1 MLSWS
6 LILVGLLLPSL
17 AWGTPMERSMQ
28 VHESRESAPG
38 GFTLTGPADP
48 DTVLNLK
55 LVLTQNDPDGL
66 IDALYN
72 VSTPSSAKYGQYLT
86 TQEVCTMSRIFM
98 RHLATVIRTH

>member
-1 MLSWS
+1 MLFWS

-28 VHESRESAPG
+28 VHESRESAPS

-55 LVLTQNDPDGL
+55 LALTQSDPDGL

-86 TQEVCTMSRIFM
+86 AQEVYTMSRLPM
-98 RHLATVIRTH
+98 RFHVMAITTH